1 MGKAYE
7 FMQIEYKSETLKET
21 CTDIR
26 KATKKYNKTVAEKL
40 ISTIN
45 FIEASESLI
54 DVRNYPPFKFHLLI
68 GDKKGFYAIDL
79 GRKLGYRILV
89 KPLLNGQEA
98 ISTDIFSNKAIEI
111 KIIKVEEVTNHYA

>member
-1 MGKAYE
+1 
-7 FMQIEYKSETLKET
+7 MQIEYKSETLKEI

-26 KATKKYNKTVAEKL
+26 KATRKYNKIVAEKL
-40 ISTIN
+40 MSAII

-68 GDKKGFYAIDL
+68 GDKKGLYSIDL

-98 ISTDIFSNKAIEI
+98 TSTDIFSNKAVEI